1 MFNINTYNEIS
12 KKIAVLGK
20 KTNIIAVSKNHPKK
34 AVEKL
39 YRMELR
45 YLEKTEFKRPALNLK
60 I

>member
-12 KKIAVLGK
+12 KKIEILGK

-39 YRMELR
+39 YPMEL
-45 YLEKTEFKRPALNLK
+45 
-60 I
+60 